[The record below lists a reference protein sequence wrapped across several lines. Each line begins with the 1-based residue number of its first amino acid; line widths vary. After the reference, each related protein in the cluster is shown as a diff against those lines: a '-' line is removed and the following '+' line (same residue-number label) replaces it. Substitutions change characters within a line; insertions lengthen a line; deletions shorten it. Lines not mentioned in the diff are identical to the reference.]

1 MSEQKVLE
9 FSPEKVS
16 DAHERIVTVL
26 QEQKLTVGELLVLFG
41 NLGYTLGA
49 SIAGYKEK
57 GPSPEELEK
66 LYYAGSSNKKK
77 HLGVALMLQ
86 GMTVTSWY
94 EDWKSI
100 QLNEDTQEE

>member
-1 MSEQKVLE
+1 MSKEKVLE

-16 DAHERIVTVL
+16 EAHEKIVDML
-26 QEQKLTVGELLVLFG
+26 KEKKLTVGELLVLYG

-66 LYYAGSSNKKK
+66 LYYTGSSDRKK

-94 EDWKSI
+94 EDWKGI
-100 QLNEDTQEE
+100 QLNEDIQEE